1 MRLTLR
7 TMLAYLDDILEPK
20 DAGELGEKIQE
31 SSFASDLV
39 HRIRTSTRRLRLG
52 APKLTGQ
59 GTGLDP
65 NTVAEYLDNT
75 LPADHVPDF
84 EKVCL
89 ESDVH
94 LAEVASCHQV
104 LTIVLGEPAEIDQ
117 PLRERMYR
125 IGHDSVESAT
135 PGATSSVTPPPVPAQ
150 DESGNGAV
158 TTLAPPA
165 RTTNSDPA
173 GRGGPPATGVSMKS
187 LAITLLC
194 TFVVVVVALRAVG
207 PFDHTH
213 VAYRLLFGQRSSGE
227 VTQSDVKGPPAPA
240 ADGTQPV
247 AGAESTEQAVGES
260 PATVGPAVTQNLDD
274 NAKEP
279 TTTPEIPHSDPPVSP
294 ITKAAVDD
302 PPSTTDKIPATV
314 TPGVDPTT
322 VPDVI
327 SETPSV
333 PVEPGTTP
341 PTDPPTT
348 VDVVPAPKVDV
359 TEVVEVG
366 RYVAEDQMLARYDAS
381 TDDWYQVA
389 NATLLAAGDRLISF
403 PTYRPHAVIGD
414 INVTFI
420 NATSVELMTPGEEG
434 QPRMNVLFGNAV
446 ILPFKAAAGRI
457 ALKIGDQEGN
467 VVFGD
472 LDSVAAVKISRYLP
486 PGVDPEKTVANH
498 IFQLY
503 AVSGRVGW
511 SEPGAKTI
519 VVDAGRMLARV
530 DGSAASVVDAGPLPA
545 WIEGRDQ
552 KEIER
557 RASLELRTALEKD
570 QPLSRSLMEMTD
582 FRQHEVVDLACRS
595 LSYLAVY
602 DPLVKALSDKRQHY
616 YWSDQFDELRAIGA
630 RGPESAAALR
640 RMIEK
645 LHASDAAS
653 LYRLTWGFSPAQ
665 LSRGGDAELV
675 DLLEN
680 DAMSLRVMAFMNL
693 ERITGGVTKNFRPE
707 LPPSQEKTKVANW
720 RRALND
726 GAIVYKTPPTPW
738 APPTSEAA
746 AGSSR

>member
-1 MRLTLR
+1 LIEIACGDFPMRLTLR

-20 DAGELGEKIQE
+20 DANELDEKIQE

-52 APKLTGQ
+52 APKLSGQ
-59 GTGLDP
+59 GIGLDP

-75 LPADHVPDF
+75 LPSGHVPDF

-125 IGHDSVESAT
+125 IGHDSVGSVVPVSAD
-135 PGATSSVTPPPVPAQ
+135 SVAPPPMPAHN
-150 DESGNGAV
+150 DSGNGHAI
-158 TTLAPPA
+158 LGPPT
-165 RTTNSDPA
+165 RTKRAANT
-173 GRGGPPATGVSMKS
+173 GRGAPEGAGVSMKS

-194 TFVVVVVALRAVG
+194 TFFAVVVALRAVG
-207 PFDHTH
+207 PFDQTH
-213 VAYRLLFGQRSSGE
+213 VAYRLLFGSVE
-227 VTQSDVKGPPAPA
+227 VTQNDSNSTTDPDA
-240 ADGTQPV
+240 ASPTADR
-247 AGAESTEQAVGES
+247 VGDAS
-260 PATVGPAVTQNLDD
+260 AASAGPAVSPRDD
-274 NAKEP
+274 SPQEP
-279 TTTPEIPHSDPPVSP
+279 LPTPEIPTSDPAISP
-294 ITKAAVDD
+294 SAEGTAADATSPTEEI
-302 PPSTTDKIPATV
+302 PPTV
-314 TPGVDPTT
+314 TPPVGLPT
-322 VPDVI
+322 VPDLIGKTSPESVI
-327 SETPSV
+327 PDS
-333 PVEPGTTP
+333 TP
-341 PTDPPTT
+341 PTAG
-348 VDVVPAPKVDV
+348 DVEPVGRVAT
-359 TEVVEVG
+359 TEVVDVG

-389 NATLLAAGDRLISF
+389 NAMVLRAGDRLITF

-434 QPRMNVLFGNAV
+434 QPRMNMHFGNAV

-457 ALKIGDQEGN
+457 ALRIGDREGN

-472 LDSVAAVKISRYLP
+472 LESVAAVRISRYLP
-486 PGVDPEKTVANH
+486 PGADPELTVAKH
-498 IFQLY
+498 VFQLY

-511 SEPGAKTI
+511 SELGAETI
-519 VVDAGRMLARV
+519 VVEAGRMLARV
-530 DGSAASVVDAGPLPA
+530 DGGPASVVDAGPLPA

-552 KEIER
+552 KDIER
-557 RASLELRTALEKD
+557 RASLELRTALQKD
-570 QPLSRSLMEMTD
+570 RPLSRSLMEMTD

-595 LSYLAVY
+595 LSYLSIY

-616 YWSDQFDELRAIGA
+616 YWSHQFDELRDIVS
-630 RGPESAAALR
+630 RSPDSAAALR
-640 RMIEK
+640 RMFEK
-645 LHASDAAS
+645 LHAADAEK
-653 LYRLTWGFSPAQ
+653 LYQLTWGYSPAQ
-665 LSRGGDAELV
+665 LSGGADVKLV

-680 DAMSLRVMAFMNL
+680 NAMSLRVMAFMNL

-720 RRALND
+720 RRALKD
-726 GAIVYKTPPTPW
+726 GAIVYKTPPIPW
-738 APPTSEAA
+738 VPPTPEAVP
-746 AGSSR
+746 RR